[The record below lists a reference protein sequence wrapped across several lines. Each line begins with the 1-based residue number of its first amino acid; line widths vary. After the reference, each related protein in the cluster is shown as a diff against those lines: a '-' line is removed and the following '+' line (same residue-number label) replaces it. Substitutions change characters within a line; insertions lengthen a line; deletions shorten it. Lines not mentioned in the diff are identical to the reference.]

1 MIKVNQ
7 LHYVLLIKYLT
18 ENESTVYELAD
29 EIGLHI
35 RTCRELV
42 NLFKKH
48 KLIHICNW
56 DKDKAGKVKIPVYKF
71 GDGKNKAK
79 VRKSAVERNREYR
92 ARLKIKSI
100 PLSTLQPDHGSKPIP
115 HPHQ

>member
-35 RTCRELV
+35 RTCRELI

-48 KLIHICNW
+48 KLVHICGW
-56 DKDKAGKVKIPVYKF
+56 DKDKRGAVKIPVYKF
-71 GDGKNKAK
+71 GEGKNKVK
-79 VRKSAVERNREYR
+79 VRKSDVERVTAYR

-100 PLSTLQPDHGSKPIP
+100 PLSTLQPVL
-115 HPHQ
+115 